1 MAEALQFDL
10 VSPERLLMS
19 EPVESVTVP
28 GADGY
33 FTVLINHA
41 PFMTTLK
48 PGVVDVHSESG
59 DVQRIYVRG
68 GFADVSST
76 GLTLLAEEAITLA
89 DVDAD
94 DLAQTIQ
101 NVREDIA
108 DTDDAEK
115 KAKAES
121 QLADLLDVQKAL
133 SSI

>member
-1 MAEALQFDL
+1 MADELQFDL

-19 EPVESVTVP
+19 ETVDSVTVP

-33 FTVLINHA
+33 FTVLVNHA

-48 PGVVDVHSESG
+48 PGVVEIQAG
-59 DVQRIYVRG
+59 GGEATRIYVRG
-68 GFADVSST
+68 GFADVSSD
-76 GLTLLAEEAITLA
+76 GLTLLAEEAIALA

-108 DTDDAEK
+108 DASDPDR

-121 QLADLLDVQKAL
+121 RLNDLLDVQKAL
-133 SSI
+133 AG